1 MNRSCLYVCLSVT
14 FFNAG
19 QDLGLEIQDK
29 GTLPN
34 KKDYE
39 LGLLAQP
46 KGGRG
51 PEVVWVPN
59 PLNTFSFT

>member
-1 MNRSCLYVCLSVT
+1 MNRSCLYVCQSVT

-34 KKDYE
+34 KRNYE

-51 PEVVWVPN
+51 PEGV
-59 PLNTFSFT
+59 